1 MGEISALYDRLTET
15 RAGREGTLRVLPLH
29 SSVSPAEQ
37 RRVFERPPPGARKAR
52 RPAPLCMA
60 C

>member
-37 RRVFERPPPGARKAR
+37 RRVFERPAPGARKAR
-52 RPAPLCMA
+52 RHWPAALQ
-60 C
+60 